1 MNLNQLTIIGFI
13 GRNAET
19 KQLPNGTAV
28 TRFSVA
34 TTKSWKDDKG
44 EWNERTQWHNALA
57 YGQGFAQMALRMV
70 KGTHVFVQGEL
81 STRQYERMITV
92 PNGQKSIQHVIQQ
105 LAVELKADTI
115 RILIALATPS
125 RAKRLN
131 RSPKTTSPFRGT
143 RSLMTKLWSICHQG
157 FTVDYRDDAS
167 SGLAHSFFL
176 ARAFLL
182 G

>member
-1 MNLNQLTIIGFI
+1 MNEILSVPHRKHSLGLGAAATRFRVPRQTGRKRETLMNLNQLTIIGFI

-19 KQLPNGTAV
+19 KQLPNDTAV

-57 YGQGFAQMALRMV
+57 YGQGFAQMALRLV

-115 RILIALATPS
+115 RILDRTGNSEPS
-125 RAKRLN
+125 E
-131 RSPKTTSPFRGT
+131 TTEQLT
-143 RSLMTKLWSICHQG
+143 E
-157 FTVDYRDDAS
+157 DDVP
-167 SGLAHSFFL
+167 L
-176 ARAFLL
+176 
-182 G
+182 